1 MSRDKQPIFCIFLP
15 CSAHSILKRGIDM
28 DLLKVA
34 LTSIASVI
42 TLFLLTKLMGNKQI
56 SQLSMFDY
64 IIGISIGSIAA
75 EFVTELENPEHTL
88 LAMIIY
94 AVSAFLVSLMTSKS
108 TRLRKLIS
116 GKPMILYD
124 KGKLYRDNFR
134 KARIDL
140 TDFLTHC
147 RSKGYFDLSQ
157 IQTAVFEYNGSV
169 SILPAEKYRPLVP
182 SDMNMEPVQQ
192 EVLVNVI
199 LDGNVNEVNLKQT
212 GNNLVWLNNQL
223 RVQGYHHPE
232 EIFLGTVN
240 TVDNTIKLYPIKTG
254 SNTKDPFE

>member
-1 MSRDKQPIFCIFLP
+1 
-15 CSAHSILKRGIDM
+15 M

-34 LTSIASVI
+34 VTSVASVVA
-42 TLFLLTKLMGNKQI
+42 LFLLTKLMGSKQI

-75 EFVTELENPEHTL
+75 EFATELENPENSL
-88 LAMIIY
+88 LAMVIY
-94 AVSAFLVSLMTSKS
+94 AVGAFLVSLVTGKS
-108 TRLRKLIS
+108 TRLRKLIN
-116 GKPMILYD
+116 GKPMILFD
-124 KGKLYRDNFR
+124 KGKLYRENFR

-157 IQTAVFEYNGSV
+157 VQTAVFEYNGSV
-169 SILPAEKYRPLVP
+169 SILPVEKYRPLVP
-182 SDMNMEPVQQ
+182 SDMGFSPVQQ

-199 LDGNVNEVNLKQT
+199 LDGIVNEENLRQT

-223 RVQGYHHPE
+223 MVQGYKSAD

-240 TVDNTIKLYPIKTG
+240 TVDNTIKLYPIKVEN
-254 SNTKDPFE
+254 NTKDPFE

>member
-1 MSRDKQPIFCIFLP
+1 
-15 CSAHSILKRGIDM
+15 M

-34 LTSIASVI
+34 VTSVVSVVA
-42 TLFLLTKLMGNKQI
+42 LFLLTKLMGSKQI

-75 EFVTELENPEHTL
+75 EFATELENPENSL
-88 LAMIIY
+88 LAMVIY
-94 AVSAFLVSLMTSKS
+94 AVGAFLVSLVTGKS
-108 TRLRKLIS
+108 TRLRKLIN
-116 GKPMILYD
+116 GKPMILFD
-124 KGKLYRDNFR
+124 KGKLYRENFR

-157 IQTAVFEYNGSV
+157 VQTAVFEYNGSV

-182 SDMNMEPVQQ
+182 SDMGFSPVQQ

-199 LDGNVNEVNLKQT
+199 LDGKVNEENLRQT

-223 RVQGYHHPE
+223 MVQGYKNAD

-240 TVDNTIKLYPIKTG
+240 AVDNTIKLYPIQVEN
-254 SNTKDPFE
+254 NTKDPFE

>member
-1 MSRDKQPIFCIFLP
+1 MELMKI
-15 CSAHSILKRGIDM
+15 
-28 DLLKVA
+28 A
-34 LTSIASVI
+34 LTSVGSVVA
-42 TLFLLTKLMGNKQI
+42 LFLLTKLMGNKQI

-75 EFVTELENPEHTL
+75 EFATELENPERTL

-108 TRLRKLIS
+108 TRLRKMVN

-124 KGKLYRDNFR
+124 KGKLYRENFR

-157 IQTAVFEYNGSV
+157 VQTAVFEYNGSV

-182 SDMNMEPVQQ
+182 SDMNMAPVQQ
-192 EVLVNVI
+192 ELLVNVI
-199 LDGNVNEVNLKQT
+199 LDGIVNEENLKQT

-223 RVQGYHHPE
+223 RVQGFSHPE

-240 TVDNTIKLYPIKTG
+240 TVDNTIKLYPVQVEN
-254 SNTKDPFE
+254 NTKDPFE